1 MPEALYK
8 KKKNML
14 GNEWSD
20 LTCPSLPLSQVPP
33 VIFSTKYGDHWV
45 FSRWSQL
52 LVGVM
57 VLSFGYHLTL
67 RSGLI
72 ILDAVFGK
80 GVFFP
85 FPMLPV
91 NKVPKKNLIS
101 KKNGTDRRLT
111 KPENFLCNN
120 NKYGKALD
128 KGSVMGVLHRE
139 QRKDLFLFSS
149 LCASLPPHFYLV
161 WGPALS
167 AS

>member
-1 MPEALYK
+1 VSVPASFSSSACYIFHK
-8 KKKNML
+8 I
-14 GNEWSD
+14 WR
-20 LTCPSLPLSQVPP
+20 SLSFFP
-33 VIFSTKYGDHWV
+33 VIPATGRCDGALFWV
-45 FSRWSQL
+45 SSH
-52 LVGVM
+52 
-57 VLSFGYHLTL
+57 SAFGTHHSGRSL
-67 RSGLI
+67 REG
-72 ILDAVFGK
+72 G
-80 GVFFP
+80 FFP